1 MGAASLEK
9 IKDHIPE
16 GWAKD
21 FEAAIAKIVE
31 RA

>member
-1 MGAASLEK
+1 MNSPI
-9 IKDHIPE
+9 IKDHTPE